1 MKKVVSNEELM
12 EYMTGESVI
21 YVRNS
26 KYFKLA

>member
-1 MKKVVSNEELM
+1 MEKVVSNEELM
-12 EYMTGESVI
+12 EHMTGESVI